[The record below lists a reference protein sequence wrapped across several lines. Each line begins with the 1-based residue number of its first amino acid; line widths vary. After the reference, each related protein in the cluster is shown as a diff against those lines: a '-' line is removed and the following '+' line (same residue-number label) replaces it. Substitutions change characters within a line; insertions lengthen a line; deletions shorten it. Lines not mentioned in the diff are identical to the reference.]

1 MSVARLDEEKW
12 IMSVA
17 VDDWTD
23 RDGRYGE
30 AYLESGLDGLGD
42 LSGPGRGVSIS

>member
-1 MSVARLDEEKW
+1 MSA
-12 IMSVA
+12 A

-42 LSGPGRGVSIS
+42 LSGPERGVSIS